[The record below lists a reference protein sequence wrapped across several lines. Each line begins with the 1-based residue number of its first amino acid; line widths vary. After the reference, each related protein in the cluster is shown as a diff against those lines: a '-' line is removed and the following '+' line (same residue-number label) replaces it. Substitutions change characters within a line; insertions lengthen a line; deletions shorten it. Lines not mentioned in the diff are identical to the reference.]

1 MNLPFLNTNKDPIFS
16 PRWSMFRS
24 SYRIDLEDGTWTSD
38 CARCTS
44 DNMVGISAGGAA
56 IPMMTAILDQDWSI
70 FEETL
75 YALTA
80 FSALSFFLPKLLGTL
95 PKGLQSTMR
104 EVFGHDGEAD
114 TTEPAKG
121 GENTQKARSV
131 NALGERLRNHLA
143 RRNRSE
149 TA

>member
-38 CARCTS
+38 AGKCTS
-44 DNMVGISAGGAA
+44 DNMVGISAGAA
-56 IPMMTAILDQDWSI
+56 GVPVLTGMLDNTWSM
-70 FEETL
+70 FDQVMFS
-75 YALTA
+75 LTA
-80 FSALSFFLPKLLGTL
+80 FSALSFLFPKLLGTL

-104 EVFGHDGEAD
+104 EVFGHDGEAE
-114 TTEPAKG
+114 TTEPAEG
-121 GENTQKARSV
+121 GKNTQKARGV
-131 NALGERLRNHLA
+131 NALGERLRNQLA